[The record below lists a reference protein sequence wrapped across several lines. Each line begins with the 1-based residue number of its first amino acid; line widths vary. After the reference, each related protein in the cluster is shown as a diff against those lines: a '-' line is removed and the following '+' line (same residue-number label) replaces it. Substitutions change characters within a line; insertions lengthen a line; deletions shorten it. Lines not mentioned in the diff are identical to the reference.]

1 MQKTNAMRILD
12 KLKTPHECFEYPHG
26 GTALEGTEVAR
37 LLGQDPACVFKT
49 LATSGAGGVFI
60 FVIPVNRELD
70 LKKAAAAVGEKSV
83 AMLPVA
89 KLVQTVGYA
98 RGACSPIGMKKQFV
112 TRDLQALALNGGAS
126 GIMIGGYLTTAGR
139 GTDRDMQML
148 KDLDRPRS
156 VPNLD

>member
-12 KLKTPHECFEYPHG
+12 KLKTPHESLEYQHA

-112 TRDLQALALNGGAS
+112 TVFDASALTKDKIFISGGQLGSQICLKPEDAI
-126 GIMIGGYLTTAGR
+126 GISCARTADITR
-139 GTDRDMQML
+139 
-148 KDLDRPRS
+148 
-156 VPNLD
+156 

>member
-12 KLKTPHECFEYPHG
+12 KLKTPHECLEYPHG

-49 LATSGAGGVFI
+49 LVTSGAGGVFI

-112 TRDLQALALNGGAS
+112 TVFDASALTKDKIFISGGQLGSQICLKPEDAIS
-126 GIMIGGYLTTAGR
+126 ISCAQTADITR
-139 GTDRDMQML
+139 
-148 KDLDRPRS
+148 
-156 VPNLD
+156 

>member
-12 KLKTPHECFEYPHG
+12 KLNTPHECLEYPHG

-112 TRDLQALALNGGAS
+112 TVFDASALTKDKIFISGGQLGSQICLKPEDAI
-126 GIMIGGYLTTAGR
+126 GISCARTADITR
-139 GTDRDMQML
+139 
-148 KDLDRPRS
+148 
-156 VPNLD
+156 

>member
-112 TRDLQALALNGGAS
+112 TVFDASALTKDKIFISGGQLGSQICLKPEDAI
-126 GIMIGGYLTTAGR
+126 GISCARTADITR
-139 GTDRDMQML
+139 
-148 KDLDRPRS
+148 
-156 VPNLD
+156 

>member
-12 KLKTPHECFEYPHG
+12 KLKTPHECLEYQHG

-112 TRDLQALALNGGAS
+112 TVFDASALTKDKIFISGGQLGSQICLKPEDAIS
-126 GIMIGGYLTTAGR
+126 ISCARTADITR
-139 GTDRDMQML
+139 
-148 KDLDRPRS
+148 
-156 VPNLD
+156 

>member
-112 TRDLQALALNGGAS
+112 TVFDASALTKDKIFISGGQLGSQICLKPEDAIS
-126 GIMIGGYLTTAGR
+126 ISCARTADITR
-139 GTDRDMQML
+139 
-148 KDLDRPRS
+148 
-156 VPNLD
+156 

>member
-1 MQKTNAMRILD
+1 MRARRWQDFWGRIR
-12 KLKTPHECFEYPHG
+12 HACS
-26 GTALEGTEVAR
+26 R
-37 LLGQDPACVFKT
+37 LLPQAAP
-49 LATSGAGGVFI
+49 GVFI

-112 TRDLQALALNGGAS
+112 TVFDASALTKDKIFISGGQLGSQICLKPEDAI
-126 GIMIGGYLTTAGR
+126 GISCAQTADITR
-139 GTDRDMQML
+139 
-148 KDLDRPRS
+148 
-156 VPNLD
+156 

>member
-12 KLKTPHECFEYPHG
+12 KLKTPHECLEYTHG

-112 TRDLQALALNGGAS
+112 TVFDASALTKDKIFISGGQLGSQICLKPEDAIS
-126 GIMIGGYLTTAGR
+126 ISCARTADITR
-139 GTDRDMQML
+139 
-148 KDLDRPRS
+148 
-156 VPNLD
+156 

>member
-112 TRDLQALALNGGAS
+112 TVFDASALTKDKIFISGGRLGSQICLKPEDAI
-126 GIMIGGYLTTAGR
+126 GISCARTADITR
-139 GTDRDMQML
+139 
-148 KDLDRPRS
+148 
-156 VPNLD
+156 

>member
-12 KLKTPHECFEYPHG
+12 KLKTPHECLEYLHG

-112 TRDLQALALNGGAS
+112 TVFDASALTKDKIFISGGQLGSQICLKPEDAIS
-126 GIMIGGYLTTAGR
+126 ISCARTADITR
-139 GTDRDMQML
+139 
-148 KDLDRPRS
+148 
-156 VPNLD
+156 

>member
-12 KLKTPHECFEYPHG
+12 KLKTPHECLEYPHG

-70 LKKAAAAVGEKSV
+70 LKKAAAGE
-83 AMLPVA
+83 
-89 KLVQTVGYA
+89 
-98 RGACSPIGMKKQFV
+98 
-112 TRDLQALALNGGAS
+112 
-126 GIMIGGYLTTAGR
+126 IGGDAAGCKACADGGLCAGR
-139 GTDRDMQML
+139 LLAYRHE
-148 KDLDRPRS
+148 KAVCYRF
-156 VPNLD
+156 